1 MTTQRFE
8 NKVAA
13 ITGATSGIGLDVVKR
28 LVAEGAQVVAID
40 RDATAGLELHQQFNG
55 QVHFVQCDVTKV
67 DELKVAIETAE
78 SHFGGLDILFNNAGS
93 GGSRQTAE
101 EFDLQGWD
109 DTQALL
115 IRAVAAGTAY
125 AVPAMKRRG
134 GGAIINTASIA
145 GLQAGFGPLAYSV
158 GKASVIHY
166 TKVAASQ
173 LSVHGIRINAI
184 APGFIATRIFGTT
197 LGLDRA
203 QAQSLA
209 DLAVA
214 RNSAPNPM
222 GRAGQPQDIAQ
233 MVLFLASD
241 SGSFITGTHITVD
254 GGMTIGP
261 RHSWDTSIPAPMAE
275 AFGLSPE
282 EIQAMSQIKDKLWN

>member
-1 MTTQRFE
+1 MNKRFI
-8 NKVAA
+8 NKIAA
-13 ITGATSGIGLDVVKR
+13 ITGATSGIGLETLERFVS
-28 LVAEGAQVVAID
+28 EGAQVLAID
-40 RDATAGLELHQQFNG
+40 RDADAGRELQQRFQG
-55 QVHFVQCDVTKV
+55 QVYFVPCDVTKV
-67 DELKVAIETAE
+67 DELKAAIDTAE
-78 SHFGGLDILFNNAGS
+78 RHFGGLDILFNNAGS
-93 GGSRQTAE
+93 GGSRQTVD

-134 GGAIINTASIA
+134 GGAIVNTASIA

-158 GKASVIHY
+158 AKAAVLHY

-173 LSVHGIRINAI
+173 LSMHGIRINAI
-184 APGFIATRIFGTT
+184 APGFIATRIFGST
-197 LGLDRA
+197 LGLDRT

-209 DLAVA
+209 ELALT

-222 GRAGQPQDIAQ
+222 GKAGHPQDIAE

-241 SGSFITGTHITVD
+241 AASFITGTHFTVD
-254 GGMTIGP
+254 GGITIGP
-261 RHSWDTSIPAPMAE
+261 RHSWDVNMPAPMAE
-275 AFGLSPE
+275 AFGLSQE
-282 EIQAMSQIKDKLWN
+282 QIQGMSQIKDKLWN

>member
-1 MTTQRFE
+1 MRNRFD

-13 ITGATSGIGLDVVKR
+13 ITGATSGIGLETLER
-28 LVAEGAQVVAID
+28 FVAEGAHVLAID
-40 RDATAGLELHQQFNG
+40 RDADAGRELQQRFQG
-55 QVHFVQCDVTKV
+55 QVHFVPCDVTNV
-67 DELKVAIETAE
+67 DALKAAIDSAE

-93 GGSRQTAE
+93 AGSRQTVD

-115 IRAVAAGTAY
+115 IRAVAAGTSY
-125 AVPAMKRRG
+125 AVPALKRRG
-134 GGAIINTASIA
+134 GGAIVNTASIA

-158 GKASVIHY
+158 AKAAVLHY
-166 TKVAASQ
+166 TKLAASQ

-184 APGFIATRIFGTT
+184 APGFVATRIFGTT

-209 DLAVA
+209 DLATA

-222 GRAGQPQDIAQ
+222 GKAGQPQDIAEL
-233 MVLFLASD
+233 VLFLASD
-241 SGSFITGTHITVD
+241 AASFITGTHVTID

-261 RHSWDTSIPAPMAE
+261 RHSWDTNTPTPIGE
-275 AFGLSPE
+275 AFGMTLE
-282 EIQAMSQIKDKLWN
+282 QIQAMSQVKDKLWD

>member
-1 MTTQRFE
+1 MGQRFD
-8 NKVAA
+8 NKITA
-13 ITGATSGIGLDVVKR
+13 ITGATSGIGLETLER
-28 LVAEGAQVVAID
+28 FVAEGARVLAID
-40 RDATAGLELHQQFNG
+40 RDGDAGRELQQRFQG
-55 QVHFVQCDVTKV
+55 QVHFVRADVTKV
-67 DELKVAIETAE
+67 DELKAAIDSAE

-115 IRAVAAGTAY
+115 MRAVAAGTAY

-134 GGAIINTASIA
+134 GGAVVNTASIS
-145 GLQAGFGPLAYSV
+145 GLQAGFAPLAYSV
-158 GKASVIHY
+158 AKAAVIHY
-166 TKVAASQ
+166 TRVAASQ
-173 LSVHGIRINAI
+173 LSVHGIRINAV
-184 APGFIATRIFGTT
+184 APGFIATRIFGSS

-209 DLAVA
+209 DRALT

-222 GRAGQPQDIAQ
+222 GRPGQPQDIAE

-241 SGSFITGTHITVD
+241 AASFITGTHFTVD
-254 GGMTIGP
+254 GGITIGP
-261 RHSWDTSIPAPMAE
+261 RHSWDPLTPPPMAE
-275 AFGLSPE
+275 AFGLTLDQ
-282 EIQAMSQIKDKLWN
+282 IQAMGQKKE

>member
-13 ITGATSGIGLDVVKR
+13 ITGATSGIGLDAVKR
-28 LVAEGAQVVAID
+28 FVAEGAKVVAID
-40 RDATAGLELHQQFNG
+40 RDSVSGLELQQQFNG
-55 QVHFVQCDVTKV
+55 QVHFVSCDVTKV
-67 DELKVAIETAE
+67 DELKAAIDTAE

-158 GKASVIHY
+158 AKAAVLHY

-197 LGLDRA
+197 LGLDRT

-209 DLAVA
+209 DLALT

-222 GRAGQPQDIAQ
+222 GRAGQPQDIAE

-241 SGSFITGTHITVD
+241 AGSFITGTHFTVD
-254 GGMTIGP
+254 GGITIGP
-261 RHSWDTSIPAPMAE
+261 RHSWDTDTPAPMAE
-275 AFGLSPE
+275 AFGLSLE

>member
-1 MTTQRFE
+1 MGQRFD
-8 NKVAA
+8 NKIAA
-13 ITGATSGIGLDVVKR
+13 ITGATSGIGLETLER
-28 LVAEGAQVVAID
+28 FVAEGARVLAID
-40 RDATAGLELHQQFNG
+40 RDGDAGRELQQRFQG
-55 QVHFVQCDVTKV
+55 QVHFVRADVTKV
-67 DELKVAIETAE
+67 DELKAAIDSAE

-115 IRAVAAGTAY
+115 MRAVAAGTAY

-134 GGAIINTASIA
+134 GGAVVNTASIS
-145 GLQAGFGPLAYSV
+145 GLQAGFAPLAYSV
-158 GKASVIHY
+158 AKAAVIHY
-166 TKVAASQ
+166 TRVAASQ
-173 LSVHGIRINAI
+173 LSVHGIRINAV
-184 APGFIATRIFGTT
+184 APGFIATRIFGSS

-209 DLAVA
+209 DRALT

-222 GRAGQPQDIAQ
+222 GRSGQPQDIAE

-241 SGSFITGTHITVD
+241 AASFITGTHFTVD
-254 GGMTIGP
+254 GGITIGP
-261 RHSWDTSIPAPMAE
+261 RHSWDPQTPPPIVE
-275 AFGLSPE
+275 AFGMTLE
-282 EIQAMSQIKDKLWN
+282 QIQAMGQKGE